1 MADFGWFRGRT
12 ASRLEWGSSARG
24 SGYEDASMHS
34 FAKEQAVGQ
43 AWRRGTRVRSSA
55 WSSAAYDKGTH
66 TKGEGAPSIEGDADN
81 EDGNFVKDASAA
93 ETDPRH
99 ASGSW

>member
-1 MADFGWFRGRT
+1 M
-12 ASRLEWGSSARG
+12 
-24 SGYEDASMHS
+24 
-34 FAKEQAVGQ
+34 GQ
-43 AWRRGTRVRSSA
+43 AGCRGTRV
-55 WSSAAYDKGTH
+55 WSSAAYEKGTH
-66 TKGEGAPSIEGDADN
+66 TKGEGAPSIEGDADK